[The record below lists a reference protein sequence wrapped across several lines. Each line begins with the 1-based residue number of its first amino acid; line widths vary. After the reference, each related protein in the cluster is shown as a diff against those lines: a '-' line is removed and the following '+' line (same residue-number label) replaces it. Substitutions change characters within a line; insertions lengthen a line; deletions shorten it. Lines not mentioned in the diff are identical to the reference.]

1 MDRKYRT
8 SLFSG
13 NTINLNTPM
22 FSMGMI
28 KSRETA
34 TSSGQCRSLH

>member
-1 MDRKYRT
+1 MDSKFRT

-22 FSMGMI
+22 FSMGMV
-28 KSRETA
+28 KSREVA
-34 TSSGQCRSLH
+34 TSSGQCRGLR